1 MKLRN
6 LYFLSIVLFIFTIGE
21 IMAVEIGTPAPNVSG
36 TGYDL
41 KPVSLNDFKGKNV
54 VLAFVPG
61 AFTGVCTKEICTF
74 QDAIA
79 ELNGLDAE
87 VIGVSVDAPFSNKA
101 WADQNK
107 VTFPIISDYDRE
119 MVKAFDCFHADFA
132 GMTGYTAAKRAVFI
146 LDKEGI
152 IRYKWVSDNPGVEP
166 NYSEVKDELNKLN

>member
-1 MKLRN
+1 MKLK
-6 LYFLSIVLFIFTIGE
+6 FLILVVFITLFITKGE
-21 IMAVEIGTPAPNVSG
+21 LMSVELGTQAPNVSG
-36 TGYDL
+36 IGYDL
-41 KPVSLNDFKGKNV
+41 KPVALNDLKGKNV

-79 ELNGLDAE
+79 ELNTLDAD

-107 VTFPIISDYDRE
+107 VTFPILSDYDRE
-119 MVKAFDCFHADFA
+119 MVKAFDCYHENFA
-132 GMTGYTAAKRAVFI
+132 GMVGYTAAKRAVFI
-146 LDKEGI
+146 IDKEGV

-166 NYSEVKDELNKLN
+166 NYAEVKEELKKLD

>member
-1 MKLRN
+1 MKFIN
-6 LYFLSIVLFIFTIGE
+6 LLFVFFLTLFISKGE
-21 IMAVEIGTPAPNVSG
+21 IMAVELGTQAPNVSG
-36 TGYDL
+36 IGYDL

-79 ELNGLDAE
+79 ELNGLDAD
-87 VIGVSVDAPFSNKA
+87 VIGIAVDAPFSNKA

-107 VTFPIISDYDRE
+107 VTFPILSDYDRE
-119 MVKAFDCFHADFA
+119 MVKAFDCYHENFA

-152 IRYKWVSDNPGVEP
+152 IRYKWVSENPGVEP
-166 NYSEVKDELNKLN
+166 NYAEVKEELKKLD